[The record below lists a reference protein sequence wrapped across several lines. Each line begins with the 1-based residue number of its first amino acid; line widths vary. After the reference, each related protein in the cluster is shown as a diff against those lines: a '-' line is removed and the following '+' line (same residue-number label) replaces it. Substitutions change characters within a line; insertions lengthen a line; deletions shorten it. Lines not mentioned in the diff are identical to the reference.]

1 MISRIC
7 IFCYYCY
14 RENIECDQ
22 MEFRRETSELQK
34 IENGSEEKKW
44 RKQRNEEEKKWRDQ
58 RGGEQRSEEVEQ

>member
-7 IFCYYCY
+7 IFCYYWY
-14 RENIECDQ
+14 RENIECYQ

-44 RKQRNEEEKKWRDQ
+44 RK
-58 RGGEQRSEEVEQ
+58 